1 MINRSLNKGGIANK
15 QDKIQERHKYE
26 NGSQISSTSN
36 FNKGLSFGL
45 PQRHGGLN
53 QKNSGTDSIT
63 LQNLNRGG
71 TNHNKHRTGGIGQMA
86 DFDRRN
92 PVCNDED
99 DMYDEAVYEND
110 EFETVENDAINFG
123 TSVGHTPGGGQDSQT
138 RGNSGTQRGTNNQF
152 MGNNTFYA
160 GQQNAKF
167 FDKRILAS
175 QKQNRPKNTFGPAV
189 QNEIEQSSQ
198 GHSGYSPHIKQQK
211 QSKKNQNL

>member
-1 MINRSLNKGGIANK
+1 MKNHAKNKFDVISKHGNGRDGTAHNQGPVPLDGHLVNQSQNFQNSTSNHNGRMINRSLNKGGIANK
-15 QDKIQERHKYE
+15 QDKMQERHKYE

-45 PQRHGGLN
+45 PQARGLN

-71 TNHNKHRTGGIGQMA
+71 TNHNKHRTGIGQMT
-86 DFDRRN
+86 DFDKRN

-123 TSVGHTPGGGQDSQT
+123 ASVGHTPGGGQDSQT
-138 RGNSGTQRGTNNQF
+138 RGNSGT
-152 MGNNTFYA
+152 
-160 GQQNAKF
+160 
-167 FDKRILAS
+167 
-175 QKQNRPKNTFGPAV
+175 
-189 QNEIEQSSQ
+189 
-198 GHSGYSPHIKQQK
+198 
-211 QSKKNQNL
+211 